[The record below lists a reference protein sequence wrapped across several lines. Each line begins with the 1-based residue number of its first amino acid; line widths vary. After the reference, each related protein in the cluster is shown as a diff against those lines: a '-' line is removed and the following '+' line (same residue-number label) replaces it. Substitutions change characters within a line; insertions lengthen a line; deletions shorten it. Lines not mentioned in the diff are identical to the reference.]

1 MIKEM
6 IEDLKLHRV
15 SYLVEIMQKGDFDKK
30 IDALKKI
37 SKMKITK
44 NIGLFLIDSSKY
56 DYGINDNN
64 GGISS
69 ELISLCFKNY
79 YDEYTNAIKK
89 VFDRL
94 DEDSKNRVVFLL
106 SSIDNES
113 ALQLYVD
120 LVLKYYKDS
129 KFIPVSNLFERPYL
143 YTFLFP
149 KLYKA
154 LRFKNPRNNILILL
168 NDYLNAE
175 VVDKVDL
182 KKNKKLISDAILKV
196 FNEALKYNFKNTTEA
211 LSNKDY
217 VDLRFFLEISINID
231 CFIDSKDASLAIDKL
246 FKKNDNQLNLFIL
259 DNYIRKG
266 KDISKINL
274 NKIAKDETS
283 RYPLYDLLSSY
294 NLQKYMPSKYLTKE
308 LMAKSDFY
316 LNFMIYTRYESE
328 IKNYKF
334 IEKRIINNYEY
345 YIFKFKYTYSFKNI
359 PSDFLTNYVMEISNV
374 SKYNNSKI
382 TKEFIGISGGY
393 EQNKDSYK
401 IAFNHNRLL
410 FKELNK
416 SDTIDKIIDDLK
428 IKEDTCIKEEKII
441 EKENNE
447 KNNFSYILVI
457 SLLALLILS
466 LIVCTIYSYNPNLI
480 QVKKSDKYISSK
492 LTKPNEFKEID
503 AKDTFN
509 MNDSE
514 YYVLFYKKDGNKNK
528 YYTYINK
535 YLNNNIKV
543 YYVNMNDTKN
553 DYLKHQNELNLV
565 IERDRFIKVKNK
577 EYEYYVDGKN
587 NILNE
592 MNTYT
597 SKLEQKK

>member
-1 MIKEM
+1 
-6 IEDLKLHRV
+6 
-15 SYLVEIMQKGDFDKK
+15 
-30 IDALKKI
+30 
-37 SKMKITK
+37 
-44 NIGLFLIDSSKY
+44 
-56 DYGINDNN
+56 
-64 GGISS
+64 
-69 ELISLCFKNY
+69 
-79 YDEYTNAIKK
+79 
-89 VFDRL
+89 
-94 DEDSKNRVVFLL
+94 
-106 SSIDNES
+106 
-113 ALQLYVD
+113 
-120 LVLKYYKDS
+120 
-129 KFIPVSNLFERPYL
+129 
-143 YTFLFP
+143 
-149 KLYKA
+149 
-154 LRFKNPRNNILILL
+154 
-168 NDYLNAE
+168 
-175 VVDKVDL
+175 
-182 KKNKKLISDAILKV
+182 
-196 FNEALKYNFKNTTEA
+196 
-211 LSNKDY
+211 
-217 VDLRFFLEISINID
+217 
-231 CFIDSKDASLAIDKL
+231 
-246 FKKNDNQLNLFIL
+246 
-259 DNYIRKG
+259 
-266 KDISKINL
+266 
-274 NKIAKDETS
+274 
-283 RYPLYDLLSSY
+283 
-294 NLQKYMPSKYLTKE
+294 MPSKYLTKE

-374 SKYNNSKI
+374 SKYDNSKI

-416 SDTIDKIIDDLK
+416 SDTIDKIIDDLN
-428 IKEDTCIKEEKII
+428 IKEDTCIKEEKNI

-466 LIVCTIYSYNPNLI
+466 LIACTIYSYNPNLI
-480 QVKKSDKYISSK
+480 QVKNSDKYISSK

-553 DYLKHQNELNLV
+553 DYLKYQNELNLV

>member
-1 MIKEM
+1 MIREM
-6 IEDLKLHRV
+6 IEELKLHRV
-15 SYLVEIMQKGDFDKK
+15 SYLVEIMQKDNFDKK
-30 IDALKKI
+30 LDSLKKI

-69 ELISLCFKNY
+69 ELISLCFKDY
-79 YDEYTNAIKK
+79 YDEYTSAIKK

-94 DEDSKNRVVFLL
+94 DDDSKNRVVFLL

-113 ALQLYVD
+113 ALQLYVE

-129 KFIPVSNLFERPYL
+129 KFIPISNLFERPYL
-143 YTFLFP
+143 YTYLFP

-154 LRFKNPRNNILILL
+154 LKFKNPRNNILILL
-168 NDYLNAE
+168 NDYLNAG
-175 VVDKVDL
+175 VVDKIDL
-182 KKNKKLISDAILKV
+182 KKNKKLISDSILKV
-196 FNEALKYNFKNTTEA
+196 FNEALAYNFKNTTEA
-211 LSNKDY
+211 LSNKEY
-217 VDLRFFLEISINID
+217 VDLRFFLEISINIE
-231 CFIDSKDASLAIDKL
+231 CFIDSKDTNLALDKL

-259 DNYIRKG
+259 DNYIRKE

-294 NLQKYMPSKYLTKE
+294 NLEKYMPKKYLTKE
-308 LMAKSDFY
+308 LIAKSDFY
-316 LNFMIYTRYESE
+316 LNFMIYTRYEND
-328 IKNYKF
+328 INNYKF
-334 IEKRIINNYEY
+334 LEKRIINNYEY
-345 YIFKFKYTYSFKNI
+345 YIFKFKYTYNFKNI

-374 SKYNNSKI
+374 SKYDNSKL

-393 EQNKDSYK
+393 SLDKNSYK
-401 IAFNHNRLL
+401 ISFNHNRLL
-410 FKELNK
+410 FKEINK
-416 SDTIDKIIDDLK
+416 NDSIDNIINELK
-428 IKEDTCIKEEKII
+428 IKEDTDIKEETNKIET
-441 EKENNE
+441 EKKD

-480 QVKKSDKYISSK
+480 QVKQSDKYISSK
-492 LTKPNEFKEID
+492 LNNSKEFKEID

-514 YYVLFYKKDGNKNK
+514 YYVLFFKKNNDKNK

-535 YLNNNIKV
+535 YISNNIKI
-543 YYVNMNDTKN
+543 YYVDMNNSKN
-553 DYLKHQNELNLV
+553 DYLKSPNNLNMV
-565 IERDRFIKVKNK
+565 IEKDRFIKIKDK

-592 MNTYT
+592 MNSYI
-597 SKLEQKK
+597 SKIEQK